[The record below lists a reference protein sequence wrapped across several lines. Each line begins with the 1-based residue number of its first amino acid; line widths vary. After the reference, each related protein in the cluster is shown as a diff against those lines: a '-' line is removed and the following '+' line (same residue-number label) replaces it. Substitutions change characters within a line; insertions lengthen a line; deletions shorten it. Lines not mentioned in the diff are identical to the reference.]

1 MTAYS
6 KATIDRLAKGLPIR
20 TKHTKFFYVAG
31 KDDAEPPSLQQVEQE
46 EISIGNAIDE
56 YINDRQDRQTQCCYD

>member
-20 TKHTKFFYVAG
+20 TKYTKFLYVAG